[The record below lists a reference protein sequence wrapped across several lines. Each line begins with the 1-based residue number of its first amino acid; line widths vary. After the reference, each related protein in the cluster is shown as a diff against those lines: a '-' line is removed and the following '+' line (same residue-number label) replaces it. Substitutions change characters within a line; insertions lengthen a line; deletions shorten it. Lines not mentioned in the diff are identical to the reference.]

1 MEYFDLLNRACI
13 DSGVDFDENK
23 YSKFMQY
30 KDIIKEWNEKIN
42 LTAITDDDE
51 IIKKHFIDS
60 IKIFK
65 FSPIKNA
72 KNIIDI
78 GTGAGL
84 PGIPIKILFPE
95 IRLVLLDSLRKRVN
109 FLNNV
114 ISELNLKNIEAIHGR
129 AEDFAQDKKYREKF
143 DFAVSRAVAN
153 LSVLSEYC
161 IPYVKVNGYFIALK
175 GPSVSGEI
183 DDSKNAVKI
192 LGGTIKEIIEV
203 KIEDTDLEHNLVV
216 ISKNSSTSVIYPRK
230 AGTANK
236 NPLT

>member
-13 DSGVDFDENK
+13 DCGVDFDENK
-23 YSKFMQY
+23 YNKFMQY
-30 KDIIKEWNEKIN
+30 KDIMKEWNQKVN
-42 LTAITDDDE
+42 LTSITEDDE

-72 KNIIDI
+72 NSIIDV
-78 GTGAGL
+78 GTGGGL

-95 IRLVLLDSLRKRVN
+95 TRVILLDSLNKRVN

-114 ISELNLKNIEAIHGR
+114 ISELDLKNIETIHGR
-129 AEDFAQDKKYREKF
+129 AEDFAQDRKYREKF

-175 GPSVSGEI
+175 GPSVSEEI
-183 DDSKNAVKI
+183 NESKNAIKK
-192 LGGTIKEIIEV
+192 LGGNIKEIIEV

-216 ISKNSSTSVIYPRK
+216 ISKNSNTSVIYPRK

-236 NPLT
+236 NPLK